1 MKMLSFITNYYCST
15 YNGTVVAWNAF
26 LIVILCSVS
35 IKALSIFIAASLSF
49 ACFSALGLLPITT
62 NLCKAKFAG

>member
-1 MKMLSFITNYYCST
+1 
-15 YNGTVVAWNAF
+15 
-26 LIVILCSVS
+26 
-35 IKALSIFIAASLSF
+35 LSIFIAASLSF